1 MLLLSAWFWYASQ
14 CPCYLFTVI
23 LHNLYP
29 VLKITN
35 LLQFIEHHKTK
46 PQLDPKAA
54 AMSVSEIFQISSTA
68 LLSFAQKITIDKWIQ
83 AFCSLQDWQSF
94 RLWVF
99 FTSTTIFF
107 WGAKKKCG
115 WIIEMLRKIQVE
127 FLHLWRTNIAMRVML
142 FVMIPVFV
150 TTQRI
155 NSTFTHSI
163 ISFWKGLLFLSQLL
177 HILCMFLFFAQE
189 HAKENRK
196 KTQKQKPWRHPK
208 KPYPEE
214 ISQKIRK

>member
-1 MLLLSAWFWYASQ
+1 MCINETNTKVSSRCIWWKTNLKLLLWRSLCMLLLSARFWYASQ

-46 PQLDPKAA
+46 PQLDPNTAT
-54 AMSVSEIFQISSTA
+54 MSVSEIFQISSTA
-68 LLSFAQKITIDKWIQ
+68 LLSFVQKITIDEWIQ
-83 AFCSLQDWQSF
+83 VFCSLQHWQSF

-99 FTSTTIFF
+99 ITSTTILFG
-107 WGAKKKCG
+107 GAKKKCG
-115 WIIEMLRKIQVE
+115 WIREMLRKIQVE
-127 FLHLWRTNIAMRVML
+127 FLHLSRANIATRVML

-155 NSTFTHSI
+155 NSTFT
-163 ISFWKGLLFLSQLL
+163 
-177 HILCMFLFFAQE
+177 
-189 HAKENRK
+189 
-196 KTQKQKPWRHPK
+196 
-208 KPYPEE
+208 
-214 ISQKIRK
+214 